1 MREGFQREVCQ
12 GATPELR
19 KEDVF
24 LDPPAPFKEAAGGE
38 FQVEDS
44 CRVPEPGCTFSNRPL
59 AEIAGA
65 GFFKDNGQRGFPASS
80 GKKVREFDEGIF
92 SGLDDLTFKALGPI
106 VLQKFLEAFPLRSK
120 PMGNG
125 KIDRLY
131 PLPSSR
137 DVLQKLFD
145 DLDNDEVGWLICI
158 IIGLNSFWGEDLFNE
173 STPNQCQQ
181 RCLCEL
187 VKDVRRLRDL
197 TGRASGFCWK
207 DFFQTRSVD
216 YQGEEVKIALTF
228 RWGNISPA
236 LPREIARVPLEEV
249 CELGSQYYVTHF
261 DLFLKDRKHWPPL
274 TSPRVMVKDEDWG
287 EVCEGLVSAG
297 VCHYLTDEEVF
308 DTGDGLL
315 LNGLFGVTKDEVH
328 EGWPVYRLIMNLIPL
343 NSICEG
349 LAGDVGT
356 LPAWSTMSPFFLQP
370 GENLLISSEDVRCFF
385 YVMSVPRCWHKF
397 LAFNKQV
404 PDSVLPDRLKGREVY
419 LGSKVLPM
427 GFLNSVSLAQHV
439 HRNLVKWSKLP
450 GSVGGT
456 CHPERELRKD
466 KHFPLAPEVWR
477 VYLDNYD
484 LLEKVESTGMVNLE
498 GTLAAPVLALREQ
511 YEVWDIPRNAKKGV
525 ARSPCAE
532 VQGAM
537 VDGVKGIAYP
547 REVKLLKY
555 ITAALALCQQ
565 AHVSQRQLQV
575 ICGGLV
581 YIAMFRRPLL
591 GCLNSVWKQIE
602 DFNNPGRFYR
612 PLWTESRYEILRY
625 LALVPLARMDF
636 RLDMH
641 SMVTCSDASTSGGGI
656 CASRGLTRFGQIVSS
671 GTLRGE
677 LAESRR
683 ELRIFSVGLFDG
695 IGALRV
701 ALELLGVEVLGHV
714 SVEKSPEARRVVEAA
729 FPNVTTVL
737 DVEMVDSDMV
747 KKWSGD
753 FSQASL
759 VLLGGGPPCQGVSG
773 LNADR
778 RGALRD
784 VRSALF
790 VHVKRI
796 ESLLRTHFPW
806 CPVHTLMESV
816 ASMDPVDKDAMSQ
829 DFEDEPW
836 RCDAGTMTWC
846 SRPRLYWLTWE
857 LLEGEGVHLDR
868 SPGHREIQLVAYHDL
883 ESVCKPG
890 WIKLDPLR
898 AFPTFTTSRPRSHPG
913 HRPAGVNQCSVE
925 DLQRWCADKYRFPP
939 YQYIKKN
946 LLINKKGDLRL
957 PDAEER
963 ECMLG
968 FPLGYT
974 MNCLPKGQRKGEL
987 HSDLRL
993 TLLGNS
999 WSVPV
1004 VAWLLGQLLSP
1015 LDACPPVTPQQI
1027 MDKLLPSGEDQLQSL
1042 LFRQPIRPAREAS
1055 SGNPKSLAFKLG
1067 NLVSVKGEDILL
1079 TSSSSDQARFHRLR
1093 ASVPSKLWKWNIV
1106 SGWKW
1111 TKKGDHINV
1120 LEMRAIL
1127 TALRWR
1133 ICHQQHIGCRMIHLT
1148 DSLVCLHSLTR
1159 GRSSSRKLRR
1169 TLSKINALLLA
1180 SSCQALWAYVHTD
1193 QNPADRPSRW
1203 SGKRLRTK
1211 FRNA

>member
-1 MREGFQREVCQ
+1 MW
-12 GATPELR
+12 
-19 KEDVF
+19 
-24 LDPPAPFKEAAGGE
+24 
-38 FQVEDS
+38 
-44 CRVPEPGCTFSNRPL
+44 
-59 AEIAGA
+59 
-65 GFFKDNGQRGFPASS
+65 
-80 GKKVREFDEGIF
+80 
-92 SGLDDLTFKALGPI
+92 
-106 VLQKFLEAFPLRSK
+106 
-120 PMGNG
+120 
-125 KIDRLY
+125 
-131 PLPSSR
+131 
-137 DVLQKLFD
+137 KL
-145 DLDNDEVGWLICI
+145 
-158 IIGLNSFWGEDLFNE
+158 
-173 STPNQCQQ
+173 
-181 RCLCEL
+181 
-187 VKDVRRLRDL
+187 
-197 TGRASGFCWK
+197 
-207 DFFQTRSVD
+207 
-216 YQGEEVKIALTF
+216 
-228 RWGNISPA
+228 
-236 LPREIARVPLEEV
+236 
-249 CELGSQYYVTHF
+249 
-261 DLFLKDRKHWPPL
+261 
-274 TSPRVMVKDEDWG
+274 
-287 EVCEGLVSAG
+287 
-297 VCHYLTDEEVF
+297 
-308 DTGDGLL
+308 
-315 LNGLFGVTKDEVH
+315 
-328 EGWPVYRLIMNLIPL
+328 
-343 NSICEG
+343 
-349 LAGDVGT
+349 
-356 LPAWSTMSPFFLQP
+356 
-370 GENLLISSEDVRCFF
+370 
-385 YVMSVPRCWHKF
+385 
-397 LAFNKQV
+397 
-404 PDSVLPDRLKGREVY
+404 
-419 LGSKVLPM
+419 
-427 GFLNSVSLAQHV
+427 
-439 HRNLVKWSKLP
+439 
-450 GSVGGT
+450 
-456 CHPERELRKD
+456 
-466 KHFPLAPEVWR
+466 
-477 VYLDNYD
+477 
-484 LLEKVESTGMVNLE
+484 
-498 GTLAAPVLALREQ
+498 
-511 YEVWDIPRNAKKGV
+511 
-525 ARSPCAE
+525 
-532 VQGAM
+532 
-537 VDGVKGIAYP
+537 
-547 REVKLLKY
+547 
-555 ITAALALCQQ
+555 
-565 AHVSQRQLQV
+565 
-575 ICGGLV
+575 
-581 YIAMFRRPLL
+581 
-591 GCLNSVWKQIE
+591 
-602 DFNNPGRFYR
+602 
-612 PLWTESRYEILRY
+612 
-625 LALVPLARMDF
+625 
-636 RLDMH
+636 
-641 SMVTCSDASTSGGGI
+641 
-656 CASRGLTRFGQIVSS
+656 
-671 GTLRGE
+671 
-677 LAESRR
+677 
-683 ELRIFSVGLFDG
+683 
-695 IGALRV
+695 
-701 ALELLGVEVLGHV
+701 
-714 SVEKSPEARRVVEAA
+714 
-729 FPNVTTVL
+729 
-737 DVEMVDSDMV
+737 VDSDMV

-868 SPGHREIQLVAYHDL
+868 SPGHREIQLEAYHDL

-913 HRPAGVNQCSVE
+913 HRPAGVNQCALE

-1015 LDACPPVTPQQI
+1015 LDACPPVTPQRI

-1148 DSLVCLHSLTR
+1148 DSLVYLHSLTR
-1159 GRSSSRKLRR
+1159 SRSSSRKLRR